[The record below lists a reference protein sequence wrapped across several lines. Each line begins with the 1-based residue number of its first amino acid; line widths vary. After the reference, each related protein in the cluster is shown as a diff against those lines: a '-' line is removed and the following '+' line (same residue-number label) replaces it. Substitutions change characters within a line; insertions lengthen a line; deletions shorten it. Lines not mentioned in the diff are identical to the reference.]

1 MKLSKKGWSIFGAV
15 LFTLICC
22 VMVSQS
28 FAETCECDSPCSGS
42 RTCPDGCWAFCE
54 ERESGPYCA
63 KGCSYDISA
72 MTITDKL
79 SEKGKLHSVE
89 IKLPTEQ
96 VKPLLERIFSVPL
109 ISIPTASKQENVDVK
124 LKNTSL
130 KELLKAL
137 KDQGVALQINNK

>member
-1 MKLSKKGWSIFGAV
+1 MKLSKRV
-15 LFTLICC
+15 FTMLGVSFFTMLCC

-72 MTITDKL
+72 MTITEKL
-79 SEKGKLHSVE
+79 SEKGKLHSVDF
-89 IKLPTEQ
+89 KLPTEL
-96 VKPLLERIFSVPL
+96 VKPLLERIFGVTL

-124 LKNTSL
+124 LKDTNL

>member
-1 MKLSKKGWSIFGAV
+1 MKLSKRV
-15 LFTLICC
+15 FTILCASLLPFVCC

-54 ERESGPYCA
+54 DRESGPYCA

-79 SEKGKLHSVE
+79 SEKGKLHNVD
-89 IKLPTEQ
+89 IKLPTEL
-96 VKPLLERIFSVPL
+96 VKPLLERIFDVTL

-124 LKNTSL
+124 LKDTNL
-130 KELLKAL
+130 GELLKAL

>member
-1 MKLSKKGWSIFGAV
+1 MLGVSFFTV
-15 LFTLICC
+15 LCC
-22 VMVSQS
+22 VMVNQS

-72 MTITDKL
+72 MMITDKL
-79 SEKGKLHSVE
+79 SENGKLNNVD
-89 IKLPTEQ
+89 IKLPTEL
-96 VKPLLERIFSVPL
+96 VKPLLERIFGVTL
-109 ISIPTASKQENVDVK
+109 ISIPTASKQKNVDVK
-124 LKNTSL
+124 LKDTNL

-137 KDQGVALQINNK
+137 KDQGVALRINNK

>member
-1 MKLSKKGWSIFGAV
+1 MELSKRVFMILCASLLTFV
-15 LFTLICC
+15 CC

-79 SEKGKLHSVE
+79 SEKGKLHSVD

-96 VKPLLERIFSVPL
+96 VKPLLERIFGVTL

-124 LKNTSL
+124 LKDTNLRELLLAL
-130 KELLKAL
+130 KE
-137 KDQGVALQINNK
+137 QGVALQINKH